1 MPLTQTMAVHG
12 GERAPEHVLAPIG
25 ERVGRLGV
33 AIADI
38 VGLISDLSEDGQRQ
52 NAATHGVIEA
62 AREMSAATATLDKVM
77 NETLGSAN
85 DTRDVI
91 GKSAKVL
98 GDVVASSAKTM
109 TALGDGAL
117 KVRDTL
123 VAVEETTAQ
132 VNAASASIGQIARET
147 KLLALNA
154 SVEAARAGEA
164 GAGFAII
171 AQAVKTLA
179 DQIHGFSGDITTQ
192 LSSMKEA
199 LSMLK
204 AQAQANAD
212 AANEAAGHN
221 AAAAQATESLA
232 KVVGSADALVKG
244 IETMRGPVQSNV
256 QGFAAVQSGLNGMAA
271 SIARSKTHIDAAQ
284 KRAESILT
292 ISEEFILFVADSGVE
307 TADTPFINEV
317 KAQADRISALF
328 EGAVASGEMSMSDLF
343 DTNYREI
350 AGSDPKQVLTR
361 FTEFTDRVL
370 PAIQEPVL
378 KMDPRVT
385 FCAAVDRNG
394 YLPTHNKIYSH
405 PQGRDPVWNVS
416 NCRNRRIFDDR
427 TGLAAGRNTRPFLVQ
442 TYRRDMGGGT
452 FALMKDCSA
461 PITVNGKHWG
471 GLRLAYK
478 VE

>member
-1 MPLTQTMAVHG
+1 MSLTQTMEVRG

-52 NAATHGVIEA
+52 GAATHGVIEA

-77 NETLGSAN
+77 NETLVTAN

-98 GDVVASSAKTM
+98 GNVVSSSTKTM

-117 KVRDTL
+117 KVRDKL
-123 VAVEETTAQ
+123 VSVEATTAR

-154 SVEAARAGEA
+154 SVEAARAGDA

-179 DQIHGFSGDITTQ
+179 DQIHGFSGEITTQ
-192 LSSMKEA
+192 LASMKEA
-199 LSMLK
+199 LAQLQS
-204 AQAQANAD
+204 QAQANAD

-221 AAAAQATESLA
+221 AAAAEATESLA
-232 KVVGSADALVKG
+232 RVVLSADALVKG
-244 IETMRGPVQSNV
+244 IETMRGPVESNV
-256 QGFAAVQSGLNGMAA
+256 EGFAAVQSGLDGMAA
-271 SIARSKTHIDAAQ
+271 SIARSKTHLDAAE
-284 KRAESILT
+284 KRADAILT

-317 KAQADRISALF
+317 KAQADRIGALF
-328 EGAVASGEMSMSDLF
+328 EGAVVAGEITMGDLF
-343 DTNYREI
+343 DTNYREVH
-350 AGSDPKQVLTR
+350 GSNPKQVMTR

-378 KMDPRVT
+378 KMDKRVT

-394 YLPTHNKIYSH
+394 YLPTHNRIYSH
-405 PQGRDPVWNVS
+405 PQGSDPVWNVS

-427 TGLAAGRNTRPFLVQ
+427 TGLAAGRNTKPFLVQ
-442 TYRRDMGGGT
+442 TYRRDMGGGQ

-461 PITVNGKHWG
+461 PIFVNGKHWG